1 MRKLRICIVSQEFPP
16 ETGRGGIA
24 TQSALKARG
33 LAARGHDITVLSMT
47 HDDDPR
53 TYDYHGA
60 TVHRMLFPPLPVP
73 SFDVS
78 SHWLTYSA
86 GVAAW
91 LNALGQE
98 QHFDIIHFPEYAGEG
113 FIWLTDT
120 FEHTKMKYVVQMHG
134 PLAMIAEYTGWPA
147 GTAYEIGTFMER
159 MSVNCCHLLM
169 ASSHNTAEYCA
180 RHYGINASEVAV
192 IHSGVDTE
200 RFKPIPRPD
209 GPGSPRIL
217 FIGKIVHAKGAETL
231 VHAVLRLRERFP
243 NIVLRAIGRE
253 DEKLATNLRLDIAD
267 AGAQSNFEFMGQ
279 VPHSELHEHLA
290 WCDIFAGPSVFEP
303 GPGNVYLEAMSC
315 GRPVIACNSGGTPEV
330 VVDGQTGLLIPPADI
345 EGLSEAITTLANDPA
360 LCAKLGKI
368 GRKRVCDSFSEAR
381 YLDKVENAYLNLAK
395 HDQPN

>member
-1 MRKLRICIVSQEFPP
+1 MSKLKICIVSQEFPP

-47 HDDDPR
+47 HEDAPQ

-60 TVHRMLFPPLPVP
+60 KVHRMLFPPLPVP

-91 LNALGQE
+91 LNAFEQE
-98 QHFDIIHFPEYAGEG
+98 QPFDIIHFPEYSGEG

-134 PLAMIAEYTGWPA
+134 PLAMIAEHTGWPS
-147 GTAYEIGTFMER
+147 GTAYQVGTFMER

-169 ASSHNTAEYCA
+169 ASSQNTANFCA
-180 RHYGINASEVAV
+180 KHYGIDAGKVKV
-192 IHSGVDTE
+192 IHSGVDTQ
-200 RFKPIPRPD
+200 RFKPIPKPD

-243 NIVLRAIGRE
+243 DILLRAIGRE
-253 DEKLATNLRLDIAD
+253 DEKLATNLRQDIAD
-267 AGAQSNFEFMGQ
+267 AGAEYNFELLGQ
-279 VPHSELHEHLA
+279 VPHSELHKYLT
-290 WCDIFAGPSVFEP
+290 WCDFFAGPSVFEP

-315 GRPVIACNSGGTPEV
+315 GRAVIACNSGGTPEV
-330 VVDGQTGLLIPPADI
+330 VIDGQTGILIPPSDI
-345 EGLSEAITTLANDPA
+345 DSLCDAISTLANDTA
-360 LCAKLGKI
+360 RCAELGKN
-368 GRKRVCDSFSEAR
+368 GRSLVCESFSEER
-381 YLDKVENAYLNLAK
+381 YLDKVERAYIELI
-395 HDQPN
+395 